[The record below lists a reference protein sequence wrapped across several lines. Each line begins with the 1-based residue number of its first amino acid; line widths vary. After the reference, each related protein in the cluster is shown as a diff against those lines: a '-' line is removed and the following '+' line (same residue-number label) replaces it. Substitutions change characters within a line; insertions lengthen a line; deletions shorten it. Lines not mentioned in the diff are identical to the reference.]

1 MEKHS
6 EAITDS
12 RLRHVATGLTAF
24 AVLQAQGTGNHTAI
38 GLYRLLD
45 GMVCATHSMTRKYRD
60 HMIREIEEQLG
71 LTFSSVR
78 ELGDTVLERQVSW
91 SLSVMER
98 IEVMEIM
105 AQALHADLWEG
116 ITGRALVTS
125 RVPLSTIN
133 GMIKSIADP
142 HSECMKTTIQRLGT
156 SGSIDTISIPT
167 QTAYCPQPDELATRI
182 AHVEHKIEQI
192 ERKISDEKALHLQVH
207 VGRTVE
213 EVIRNVC
220 PATID
225 DEVLQTAT
233 WNDIEAR
240 WILGMP
246 TVPALSYLTFHLID
260 MDDGEKAWLI
270 PRERNFG
277 MVDCDD
283 DDDDDD
289 DDDVPDELAKLIHR
303 VVTRDHNVH
312 KPDDHDVLGHQT

>member
-78 ELGDTVLERQVSW
+78 ELGD
-91 SLSVMER
+91 
-98 IEVMEIM
+98 
-105 AQALHADLWEG
+105 
-116 ITGRALVTS
+116 
-125 RVPLSTIN
+125 N
-133 GMIKSIADP
+133 
-142 HSECMKTTIQRLGT
+142 
-156 SGSIDTISIPT
+156 
-167 QTAYCPQPDELATRI
+167 CPQPDELATRI